1 MPGWI
6 LGPEELSYSK
16 AEAFKGSNLI
26 LGFLFAEFTI
36 SPLFGLPMSE
46 KPPLVSE
53 TVHLDDVVEGHVKA
67 LDEEKVKGR
76 MRNFLMCSDS
86 PTGPVLMDAVEILK
100 RELPKEVEEGKI
112 PFAGE
117 LGNIPDFC

>member
-1 MPGWI
+1 
-6 LGPEELSYSK
+6 
-16 AEAFKGSNLI
+16 
-26 LGFLFAEFTI
+26 
-36 SPLFGLPMSE
+36 MSE

-112 PFAGE
+112 PFAGK
-117 LGNIPDFC
+117 LGNIRDIC